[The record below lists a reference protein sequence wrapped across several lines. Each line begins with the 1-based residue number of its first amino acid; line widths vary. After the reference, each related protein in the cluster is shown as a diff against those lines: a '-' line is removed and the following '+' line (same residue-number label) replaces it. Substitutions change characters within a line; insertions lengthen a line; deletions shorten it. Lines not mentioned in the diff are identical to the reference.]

1 LLARFARCQ
10 VSPGKGRAGAHAR
23 AGL

>member
-1 LLARFARCQ
+1 LPARFARCQ